1 VETNQG
7 QLTLACQSCFD
18 DRIVEMVRWHFDP
31 RTGSPFWL
39 QRAASLPFDPIT
51 SIRTTQDL
59 LMFPDVSD
67 DLRTVPVQ
75 DLIPQG
81 LHHNE
86 YRVYESGGTS
96 GAPKRIVDGT
106 FRIRMLSWAMG
117 RLIQQGVTVPA
128 HWLHLGPSGPHVFGY
143 DCASYARLGNGTF
156 YTVDFDPRWVKK
168 LIAAGQSDVVEE
180 YVTHLLDQMREILTS
195 QPIRVLST
203 TPPLIEAICG
213 RPELQ
218 ELVQEKVETIVWAGT
233 SFSPE
238 SLRQVQEHYFPDANI
253 VGIYGNTLMG
263 VAPQRPAQPDDPSP
277 CVFEPYPEAIRVELV
292 GDDGAEVAYG
302 ERGRVRVHLVTE
314 EMFLPNV
321 IERDTAVRVAPV
333 PGGAVD
339 GLAEVRTLKALGE
352 VQLVE
357 GVY

>member
-1 VETNQG
+1 MDTNQAPVA
-7 QLTLACQSCFD
+7 LDSHSNFD
-18 DRIVEMVRWHFDP
+18 DRVSELVRWHFDP

-39 QRAASLPFDPIT
+39 QRAASLPFDPLT
-51 SIRTTQDL
+51 EIRTTSDL

-81 LHHNE
+81 VQHNDFC
-86 YRVYESGGTS
+86 VYESGGTS
-96 GAPKRIVDGT
+96 GPPKRIVNGA
-106 FRIRMLSWAMG
+106 FRIRMLSWAML
-117 RLIQQGVTVPA
+117 RLMEQGVAIPA

-168 LIAAGQSDVVEE
+168 LIAAGQSDVVER
-180 YVTHLLDQMREILTS
+180 YITHLLDQLLEILTS
-195 QPIRVLST
+195 QPIRVMST
-203 TPPLIEAICG
+203 TPPLIEAICA
-213 RPELQ
+213 RPELHA
-218 ELVQEKVETIVWAGT
+218 LVQKKVATIVWAGT

-238 SLRQVQEHYFPDANI
+238 SLRQVKEYYFPDTNI
-253 VGIYGNTLMG
+253 IGIYGNTLMG
-263 VAPQRPAQPDDPSP
+263 VAPQRPAQPEDPSP
-277 CVFEPYPEAIRVELV
+277 CVFEPFPEAIRVELINEDGSTV
-292 GDDGAEVAYG
+292 GYG

-321 IERDTAVRVAPV
+321 VERDTAVRVAPTHA
-333 PGGAVD
+333 GAVD
-339 GLAEVRTLKALGE
+339 GLAEVRTFKTLGE